1 MSISFGFGAVLPWR
15 WLQSSPGFGHIFDV
29 KFRPG
34 DKAYKKCDKSQ
45 HTVIDVNR
53 TIDKN
58 YYLLS
63 DGSIVL
69 EANLLTG
76 GQNSD
81 CIVDQLSDV
90 HADLQKLKSDIAETT
105 APPATTI
112 VSAHKFLIG
121 DNVIVKSTKE
131 VYEVVEIFLNQ
142 SNIYYE
148 LSNKSKYHELDLFL
162 LSGGR
167 LVDSYL
173 KHYEKIQKKKTQ
185 IDETASVAN
194 STITPKQKF
203 IIGDRVVPKYKDPVS
218 MGKVSLGY
226 YAQVIGIDFV
236 GGDIY
241 YKLDS
246 GEVVHELDLYT
257 ISQSNAQLSSKL
269 YNKLQKLRGDL

>member
-15 WLQSSPGFGHIFDV
+15 WLQSSPGFGHTFDV

-34 DKAYKKCDKSQ
+34 DRAYKKCDKSQ
-45 HTVIDVNR
+45 HIVIDVNR

-63 DGSIVL
+63 DGSIFS
-69 EANLLTG
+69 EINLLTG

-81 CIVDQLSDV
+81 CIVKNLSDV
-90 HADLQKLKSDIAETT
+90 HADLQKLKSDIGETT
-105 APPATTI
+105 DPPATTI

-121 DNVIVKSTKE
+121 DNVIVKNTKE
-131 VYEVVEIFLNQ
+131 VYEVVKIFLNQ

-148 LSNKSKYHELDLFL
+148 LSNNAKYHELDLFL

-185 IDETASVAN
+185 IDETAPVTN
-194 STITPKQKF
+194 STITSKQKF
-203 IIGDRVVPKYKDPVS
+203 IIGDRVVPQYKNPVS
-218 MGKVSLGY
+218 IGKVSLGY

-257 ISQSNAQLSSKL
+257 ISQSNAQLSSRL
-269 YNKLQKLRGDL
+269 YKKLQKLREDL

>member
-1 MSISFGFGAVLPWR
+1 MSISFGFGAILPWR
-15 WLQSSPGFGHIFDV
+15 WLQASPGFGHTFDV

-45 HTVIDVNR
+45 HTVIDINR
-53 TIDKN
+53 TIDEN

-69 EANLLTG
+69 EVDLLTG

-90 HADLQKLKSDIAETT
+90 HENLQKLKSGISKTT
-105 APPATTI
+105 APSVNSL
-112 VSAHKFLIG
+112 VSSHKFLIG
-121 DNVIVKSTKE
+121 DNVIVKNTKE

-167 LVDSYL
+167 LVDNYL
-173 KHYEKIQKKKTQ
+173 KHYEKIQKKKIQ
-185 IDETASVAN
+185 ISETESVTN
-194 STITPKQKF
+194 SGSATKQKF
-203 IIGDRVVPKYKDPVS
+203 IIGDKVVPKYKKPVS
-218 MGKVSLGY
+218 IGKVSLGY
-226 YAQVIGIDFV
+226 YAKVIGIDFV

-257 ISQSNAQLSSKL
+257 ISQSNAQLSSRL
-269 YNKLQKLRGDL
+269 YKKLQKLKEDL

>member
-15 WLQSSPGFGHIFDV
+15 WLQSSPGFGHTFDV

-53 TIDKN
+53 TIDEN

-69 EANLLTG
+69 EVNLLTG

-81 CIVDQLSDV
+81 CVVKNLSDI
-90 HADLQKLKSDIAETT
+90 HANLQKLKSDIGETT
-105 APPATTI
+105 VPPATTI

-121 DNVIVKSTKE
+121 DNVIVKNTKE

-148 LSNKSKYHELDLFL
+148 LSNKAKYHELDLFL

-173 KHYEKIQKKKTQ
+173 KYHEEIQKKKTQ
-185 IDETASVAN
+185 IGETVPVTN
-194 STITPKQKF
+194 SAITSKQKF
-203 IIGDRVVPKYKDPVS
+203 IIGDRVVPKYKKPVS
-218 MGKVSLGY
+218 IGKISLGY

-257 ISQSNAQLSSKL
+257 ISQSNAQLSSAL
-269 YNKLQKLRGDL
+269 YKKLQKLREDL